1 LNKNLLAKTLNGKN
15 SSFDSPIAASNTKL
29 TYLDCKFSSKIEN
42 YQMNP
47 NEYYLAV
54 VTNVDIKTG
63 HVYLRFLEPNQSFE
77 TTKEIQNELINY
89 FELKSREQD
98 IQYNSQFISECL
110 KKKIFLACIAKFN
123 NKKYY
128 RCEIVEEMKDSLG
141 NSLKRYQV
149 IDIDN
154 GLDATVGL
162 DSIFRP
168 MVNHLKI
175 ERQIYKFQL
184 NERILRKSTNVNF
197 FERFILFNKIRIL
210 TNNCYF

>member
-1 LNKNLLAKTLNGKN
+1 MNKNLLAKN

-63 HVYLRFLEPNQSFE
+63 YVYLRFLEPNQSFE
-77 TTKEIQNELINY
+77 TTKQIQNELLNY
-89 FELKSREQD
+89 FESKSREQD
-98 IQYNSQFISECL
+98 IQYTSQFISECL
-110 KKKIFLACIAKFN
+110 KKKIFQACIAKFN
-123 NKKYY
+123 NEKYY
-128 RCEIVEEMKDSLG
+128 RCEIVEEMKDNLG
-141 NSLKRYQV
+141 NSLKKYQV
-149 IDIDN
+149 TDIDN
-154 GLDATVGL
+154 GLDATVSL

-168 MVNHLKI
+168 MVNHLRI

-184 NERILRKSTNVNF
+184 NERILRKSTKVNF
-197 FERFILFNKIRIL
+197 LKDLYYYIKF
-210 TNNCYF
+210 

>member
-1 LNKNLLAKTLNGKN
+1 MNKNLLGKN

-63 HVYLRFLEPNQSFE
+63 YVYLRFLEPNQSFE
-77 TTKEIQNELINY
+77 TTKQIQNELLNY
-89 FELKSREQD
+89 FESKSREQD
-98 IQYNSQFISECL
+98 IQYTSQFISECL

-123 NKKYY
+123 NEKYY
-128 RCEIVEEMKDSLG
+128 RCEIVEEMKDNLG
-141 NSLKRYQV
+141 NSLKKYQV

-154 GLDATVGL
+154 GLDATVSL

-168 MVNHLKI
+168 MVNHLRI
-175 ERQIYKFQL
+175 ERQIYKLQL
-184 NERILRKSTNVNF
+184 NERILRKSTKVNF
-197 FERFILFNKIRIL
+197 LKDLYYYIKF
-210 TNNCYF
+210 

>member
-1 LNKNLLAKTLNGKN
+1 MNKNLLGKN

-29 TYLDCKFSSKIEN
+29 AYLDCKFSSKIEN

-63 HVYLRFLEPNQSFE
+63 YVYLRFLEPNQSFE
-77 TTKEIQNELINY
+77 TTKQIQNELLNY
-89 FELKSREQD
+89 FESKSREQD
-98 IQYNSQFISECL
+98 IQYTSQFISECL

-123 NKKYY
+123 NEKYY
-128 RCEIVEEMKDSLG
+128 RCEIVEEMKDNLG
-141 NSLKRYQV
+141 NSLKKYQV
-149 IDIDN
+149 TDIDN
-154 GLDATVGL
+154 GLDATVSL

-168 MVNHLKI
+168 MVNHLRI

-184 NERILRKSTNVNF
+184 NERILRKSTKVNF
-197 FERFILFNKIRIL
+197 LKDLYYYIKF
-210 TNNCYF
+210 

>member
-1 LNKNLLAKTLNGKN
+1 LNKNLLAKN

-63 HVYLRFLEPNQSFE
+63 YVYLRFLEPNQSFE
-77 TTKEIQNELINY
+77 TTKQIQNELLNY
-89 FELKSREQD
+89 FESKSREQD
-98 IQYNSQFISECL
+98 IQYTSQFISECL
-110 KKKIFLACIAKFN
+110 KKKIFQACIAKFN
-123 NKKYY
+123 NEKYY
-128 RCEIVEEMKDSLG
+128 RCEIVEEMKDNLG
-141 NSLKRYQV
+141 NSLKKYQV
-149 IDIDN
+149 TDIDN
-154 GLDATVGL
+154 GLDATVSL

-168 MVNHLKI
+168 MVNHLRI

-184 NERILRKSTNVNF
+184 NERILRKSTKVNF
-197 FERFILFNKIRIL
+197 LKDLYYYIKF
-210 TNNCYF
+210 